1 MKKSVLI
8 AAAIAS
14 MGLGSTGGIT
24 TGSVGVVDTQSSS
37 VHQSKA
43 TTNHKAKARSG
54 AKVARLSTGYRHKSY
69 WLIPVNKESFKQS
82 RRKQLKLRAKTK
94 AKRNG
99 QA

>member
-14 MGLGSTGGIT
+14 IGLGSTGSVNV
-24 TGSVGVVDTQSSS
+24 GSIGVVDTQSNS

-43 TTNHKAKARSG
+43 TVNNKAKARSG

-69 WLIPVNKESFKQS
+69 WLMPVNKETFKQS
-82 RRKQLKLRAKTK
+82 RRKQLKRRAKNK